1 MLLANNQQTV
11 IVEALLEKGGSV
23 SIHNCNLRILPTE
36 MYEIKNDLSP
46 LIVTEFLKKRNEQ
59 LYDIRSN
66 ARFTILPIRKV
77 YHDSF
82 LGPKIWDILPYILK
96 NSNRI
101 ETFKMKTKKWK
112 PQNCQCHLLKVYVQN
127 VGFVGESFIER
138 KERKISYD
146 TTFIMRFREIFI
158 LWYYDFIYVFLFKL
172 LISFF
177 QRFEVT
183 PISIWIYNSFLVDGY
198 FINCNSTINKE

>member
-1 MLLANNQQTV
+1 
-11 IVEALLEKGGSV
+11 
-23 SIHNCNLRILPTE
+23 

-59 LYDIRSN
+59 LYDTRSN

-146 TTFIMRFREIFI
+146 TKFIMRFREIFI

-183 PISIWIYNSFLVDGY
+183 PISI
-198 FINCNSTINKE
+198 

>member
-11 IVEALLEKGGSV
+11 IVWSTFGKRQLCFYSQLLFTI
-23 SIHNCNLRILPTE
+23 SILFLQILPTD

-46 LIVTEFLKKRNEQ
+46 LIVTEFLKKRTEQ

-77 YHDSF
+77 SPDSF
-82 LGPKIWDILPYILK
+82 LRPKIWDILPYVLK
-96 NSNRI
+96 NHNRI

-146 TTFIMRFREIFI
+146 TKFIMRFREIFI

-183 PISIWIYNSFLVDGY
+183 PISI
-198 FINCNSTINKE
+198 

>member
-11 IVEALLEKGGSV
+11 IVWSTFGKRQLCFYSQLLFTI
-23 SIHNCNLRILPTE
+23 SILFLQILPTD

-46 LIVTEFLKKRNEQ
+46 LIVTEFLKKRTEQ

-77 YHDSF
+77 SPDSF
-82 LGPKIWDILPYILK
+82 LGPKIWDILPYVLK
-96 NSNRI
+96 NHNRI

-146 TTFIMRFREIFI
+146 TKFIMRFREIFI

-183 PISIWIYNSFLVDGY
+183 PISI
-198 FINCNSTINKE
+198 

>member
-1 MLLANNQQTV
+1 MCGCVIDLLKIRLHKCCLQIINKKSLF
-11 IVEALLEKGGSV
+11 EAVLEKGSSV

-101 ETFKMKTKKWK
+101 ETFKMKTKK
-112 PQNCQCHLLKVYVQN
+112 
-127 VGFVGESFIER
+127 
-138 KERKISYD
+138 
-146 TTFIMRFREIFI
+146 
-158 LWYYDFIYVFLFKL
+158 
-172 LISFF
+172 
-177 QRFEVT
+177 
-183 PISIWIYNSFLVDGY
+183 
-198 FINCNSTINKE
+198 